1 MRRLLI
7 VVAIL
12 ALNLGLAAPALASNR
27 VPSKVK
33 QVTVTLTFPPRT
45 GGSKPPVHR
54 TLTKTATVNRVI
66 KAVDALKAAQ
76 TRHTMCP
83 MIEVLGPKLTVVFR
97 AGGAGPNPAL
107 AEAQVDVALGTH
119 GSSGSSL
126 CFPIHFSA
134 GSTQVALIGNSFV
147 RLVGGLIGTPIS

>member
-7 VVAIL
+7 VIAVLTSAL
-12 ALNLGLAAPALASNR
+12 ALAAPALASNR
-27 VPSKVK
+27 VPSNVK
-33 QVTVTLTFPPRT
+33 QVAVTLTFPPAQNT
-45 GGSKPPVHR
+45 KKPVHR
-54 TLTKTATVNRVI
+54 TLTSPATVKRLI
-66 KAVDALKAAQ
+66 TAVDALKAAQ
-76 TRHTMCP
+76 TRRVMCP

-97 AGGAGPNPAL
+97 ATRTGPAL
-107 AEAQVDVALGTH
+107 AEAQVDVSLGSH

-134 GSTQVALIGNSFV
+134 GTTQTALIGNSFV